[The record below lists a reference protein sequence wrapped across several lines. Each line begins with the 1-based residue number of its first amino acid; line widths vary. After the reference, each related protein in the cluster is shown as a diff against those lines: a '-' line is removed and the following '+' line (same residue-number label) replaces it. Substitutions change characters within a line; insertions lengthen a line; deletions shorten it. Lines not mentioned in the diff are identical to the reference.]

1 VRFAAAILALS
12 LLVAAPVAAQPA
24 PTRSA
29 TAATLDRAKQLRYAG
44 DLAGS
49 ARLVQGVLAREPL
62 NYLAL
67 YNMGLIAEARA
78 QKFGPGPERARH
90 LQDAA
95 QWLERARAQR
105 GPQKIAEA
113 TIFNTLGA
121 VYLQLG
127 ELTKAESALL
137 EGKRN
142 EAALS
147 TSSRGKLYSNLG
159 YLNALKGDTAA
170 ALPQLQEATRLGN
183 RNAADN
189 LARVENQA
197 AQQQMQKQQMTVQ
210 RASPAKP

>member
-1 VRFAAAILALS
+1 MKRAVAAIALALA
-12 LLVAAPVAAQPA
+12 L
-24 PTRSA
+24 
-29 TAATLDRAKQLRYAG
+29 AATPPALAQSTSTALAQAKTARYAG
-44 DLAGS
+44 DLDQS
-49 ARLVQGVLAREPL
+49 ARLVQGVLRREPM

-78 QKFGPGPERARH
+78 QRFPPGPERARH
-90 LQDAA
+90 LRDSA

-127 ELTKAESALL
+127 ELQKAESALL

-142 EAALS
+142 EASLS
-147 TSSRGKLYSNLG
+147 TTSRGRLYSNLG
-159 YLNALKGDTAA
+159 YLNALKGDTAKA
-170 ALPQLQEATRLGN
+170 VPQLQAAKELGN

-189 LARVENQA
+189 LPRVQA
-197 AQQQMQKQQMTVQ
+197 QAVQQQQLKQQMTVQ
-210 RASPAKP
+210 QRAVPAKP

>member
-1 VRFAAAILALS
+1 MRALIAALALAVAAAPLA
-12 LLVAAPVAAQPA
+12 VAPAMAQSTEA
-24 PTRSA
+24 
-29 TAATLDRAKQLRYAG
+29 QLRQAREARTAG
-44 DLAGS
+44 DLPRATQ
-49 ARLVQGVLAREPL
+49 LVQGVLRREPL

-78 QKFGPGPERARH
+78 QKAPPGPERARH
-90 LQDAA
+90 LRDAA

-127 ELTKAESALL
+127 ELQRAEAVLM

-147 TSSRGKLYSNLG
+147 AAARGTLYSSIG
-159 YLNALKGDTAA
+159 YLNALKGDTKA
-170 ALPQLQEATRLGN
+170 ALPALEQATRLGN
-183 RNAADN
+183 RTAADN
-189 LARVENQA
+189 YARVKEQDSRVEMRQQA
-197 AQQQMQKQQMTVQ
+197 V
-210 RASPAKP
+210 PPPVP